1 MPDRLPP
8 SWGREPEAGRDLDAL
23 LSAEAPLSVEALLAD
38 EALLSG
44 QMTGISESQRPVAGA
59 MFALR
64 AAPVASELAGEA
76 AARAAFR
83 ALIEPA
89 GTLPARAVPMGAGP
103 MGAGPMGAGPAVAG
117 PAFSVPADYRASSW
131 AWGDPSDAE
140 PHHTLVLPVPVAGQ
154 DQGPRPPARHRH
166 RKRATIGRGGW
177 QVMAMLGSVA
187 AAVAIGVAA
196 LAGTF
201 SGSAGQ
207 QRHPGSPSA
216 VQTSAPQGGGVSAA
230 PGVLGQATKDPTP
243 SATPKASVTPGG
255 TPGPK
260 AAASRGSALC
270 REYFRF
276 NHRGDAATR
285 KTVFHELSRL
295 AGTGSFSGVLHYCA
309 DLQDQH
315 LFTMPPEPT
324 SSAGSW
330 PWFHGPGSDGS
341 NGGPG
346 TSTGPGQ
353 TGSGQAGYGLGGS
366 GREASGTRASG
377 SR

>member
-8 SWGREPEAGRDLDAL
+8 SWGREPEDGRDLDAL

-64 AAPVASELAGEA
+64 AAPVQSEFAGEA

-89 GTLPARAVPMGAGP
+89 GTHR
-103 MGAGPMGAGPAVAG
+103 
-117 PAFSVPADYRASSW
+117 
-131 AWGDPSDAE
+131 
-140 PHHTLVLPVPVAGQ
+140 TLVLPVPAAGQ
-154 DQGPRPPARHRH
+154 DQGLHPPARHRH
-166 RKRATIGRGGW
+166 RKRAAGRGW
-177 QVMAMLGSVA
+177 QVVAMIGSAA

-207 QRHPGSPSA
+207 RGHPGSSSA
-216 VQTSAPQGGGVSAA
+216 VQMSTPDGGSVSAPA
-230 PGVLGQATKDPTP
+230 VLGHATKDPTP
-243 SATPKASVTPGG
+243 SATPKASATPSEIPNQKG
-255 TPGPK
+255 
-260 AAASRGSALC
+260 ASSRGSALC
-270 REYFRF
+270 GEYFRF
-276 NHRGDAATR
+276 DHRPDSATR
-285 KTVFHELSRL
+285 KTIFHELSRL
-295 AGTGSFSGVLHYCA
+295 AGTDSPWGVFHYCTEQ
-309 DLQDQH
+309 QDQH

-330 PWFHGPGSDGS
+330 PWFPGASGAPAS
-341 NGGPG
+341 GGGNGGPG
-346 TSTGPGQ
+346 TGAGAN
-353 TGSGQAGYGLGGS
+353 QAGLGQDSFLPGGS
-366 GREASGTRASG
+366 GSESSGMSPRG